1 MDIAPWRT
9 VEKGDP
15 NSNEFR
21 KQLIAKMFDEC
32 AQIPQSIVFQSRHI
46 ILFVSCSWYACVL
59 IDKYAVTVG
68 WAKGVVPGVV
78 MIAYGIILDLF
89 GYIIRKYYYLGTHK
103 KNSNDLEEG
112 VSVEVSDDT
121 NTRREISQISN
132 AVDDHLVSEEVQNT
146 LRTSHTDDIPPNR
159 NSTIL
164 RSSLYT
170 RNPIHED
177 KALSETQPTTTIYDV
192 NRNYNLEL

>member
-1 MDIAPWRT
+1 MD
-9 VEKGDP
+9 
-15 NSNEFR
+15 
-21 KQLIAKMFDEC
+21 LI
-32 AQIPQSIVFQSRHI
+32 
-46 ILFVSCSWYACVL
+46 
-59 IDKYAVTVG
+59 
-68 WAKGVVPGVV
+68 
-78 MIAYGIILDLF
+78 

-132 AVDDHLVSEEVQNT
+132 AVDDHLASEEVQNP
-146 LRTSHTDDIPPNR
+146 LRTSRTDYIPPNR